1 MTTGVLELRRV
12 SKTYLDGADEVHA
25 LRDVDLTVEPGRMVA
40 VMGPSGSGK
49 STLLTIAGALET
61 PTAGEVLVGGHPL
74 GPMSRDDRARLRR
87 RAIGYVFQDFNL
99 LAGLTASEN
108 VALPLIL
115 GGLSQVKGK
124 FMDFAITIN
133 NDEKD
138 ITKSTVSVVIKATS
152 INTGIEG
159 RDRHLRTADFFDV
172 EKFPEITFKSEHIEK
187 KGKQFI
193 AHGPLTMHGVTKP
206 IALPF
211 TVTGTY
217 KNPTNNKIS
226 VGYSAR
232 LVLNRRDFGINYAHR
247 DNPTFVGDNITV
259 EIELVT
265 RALDPK

>member
-1 MTTGVLELRRV
+1 MLKRIILPVLLFATLAVAQNGSTRPYPIDNNHSTV
-12 SKTYLDGADEVHA
+12 SFSV
-25 LRDVDLTVEPGRMVA
+25 P
-40 VMGPSGSGK
+40 
-49 STLLTIAGALET
+49 
-61 PTAGEVLVGGHPL
+61 
-74 GPMSRDDRARLRR
+74 
-87 RAIGYVFQDFNL
+87 
-99 LAGLTASEN
+99 
-108 VALPLIL
+108 IL

-124 FMDFAITIN
+124 FMDFAITLN

-138 ITKSTVSVVIKATS
+138 ITKSNVSVVIKATS

-187 KGKQFI
+187 KGKQYI

-211 TVTGTY
+211 TVTGTF
-217 KNPTNNKIS
+217 KNPTTNKIS
-226 VGYSAR
+226 VGYSAKM
-232 LVLNRRDFGINYAHR
+232 VLNRRDFGINYAR
-247 DNPTFVGDNITV
+247 QDSPTFVGDNITV